1 MKDPFKEHPEGTL
14 VRVKVNPGAPRTEIK
29 GVDEW
34 RGALEVNVSKPPR
47 GGRANRE
54 LIRFLKE
61 LTEADIELISGETSR
76 EKTIL
81 IKGMKPEE
89 ARRVLTR

>member
-1 MKDPFKEHPEGTL
+1 MKDPFEEHPEGTL
-14 VRVKVNPGAPRTEIK
+14 VRLRVNPGAPRTEIK

-34 RGALEVNVSKPPR
+34 RGALEVNVSEPPR

-54 LIRFLKE
+54 LIRFLKKLTGTDVE
-61 LTEADIELISGETSR
+61 LVSGETSR
-76 EKTIL
+76 DKTVL
-81 IKGMKPEE
+81 IKGLDPEE